1 MNHNRVASVP
11 WSVNMSQ
18 SSFSVGGF
26 SLQDRA
32 EDRNMNPWTPMAANS
47 HFPRNVK
54 IASPITLPAPEEFIQ
69 INCRSNRWNVIP
81 ISNTTNQIPKQ
92 NKVPLV
98 AIPTVAPSI
107 LPPTV
112 GYKFVP
118 NPNMGNIEEELT
130 GQNLYKTELCRSFE
144 ETGTCRYGSKC
155 QFAHG
160 SAELRPILRHPKYK
174 TEVCKTFHTIGTCP
188 YGKRCRFIH
197 TVPDAGNSEGLS
209 EEIEAQ
215 LEDTQKDHPKTESI
229 PATASVM
236 PVTNVPSEFNGY
248 ASKSSATSAQ
258 LSKLLSSN
266 PSDWST
272 SWKGSENVVTSK
284 PKKDVHQKC
293 PKSELLQLQ
302 RTIQVNDIPKFTPT
316 VVVPVGLP
324 TPAPTVVPAIPA
336 SQRLSSKES
345 AERRLAIFQQIC
357 AEKQFN

>member
-26 SLQDRA
+26 SLPDRV
-32 EDRNMNPWTPMAANS
+32 EDRNPWPPMATNS

-54 IASPITLPAPEEFIQ
+54 MASPIALPAPEEFIQ
-69 INCRSNRWNVIP
+69 INCSTNRWNVVP
-81 ISNTTNQIPKQ
+81 ISNPTNQIPKQ
-92 NKVPLV
+92 NKVSLV
-98 AIPTVAPSI
+98 AIPTVVPTI
-107 LPPTV
+107 LPTV

-160 SAELRPILRHPKYK
+160 GAELRPILRHPKYK

-197 TVPDAGNSEGLS
+197 TVPEAGNSSEGFS
-209 EEIEAQ
+209 EENEAP
-215 LEDTQKDHPKTESI
+215 LEDTQKDHPKAESL
-229 PATASVM
+229 TSTSSVM
-236 PVTNVPSEFNGY
+236 PVTIVPSDFNGY
-248 ASKSSATSAQ
+248 LSKSTATSVQ

-272 SWKGSENVVTSK
+272 SWKGSGNVLMSK
-284 PKKDVHQKC
+284 PKDVHQKC
-293 PKSELLQLQ
+293 PKSDLVQLQ
-302 RTIQVNDIPKFTPT
+302 RTVQVTDIPKFASTVVLVGLTTPT
-316 VVVPVGLP
+316 SPIVPP
-324 TPAPTVVPAIPA
+324 NPP

-357 AEKQFN
+357 AEEQI